1 MNSNLS
7 EAVEI
12 FLQSSNLA
20 EEEVVKTAG
29 KEKLNRNKLS
39 KLLERA
45 KKDYNSA
52 REITQDLETQLAV
65 IQTRLAKSKENLQA
79 AKSDIKRY
87 HGALEK
93 MDITNSDGVLFG
105 AEDDCSYIIDNKE
118 FKIKDDQG
126 EYSLIPISQYRKEKR
141 DANKVEDKKE
151 EEVPVD
157 ELHIDQESPDSPDLL
172 SFLKDLDIE

>member
-1 MNSNLS
+1 MSSNLS
-7 EAVEI
+7 QAVEI
-12 FLQSSNLA
+12 FLQSTANLT
-20 EEEVVKTAG
+20 EEEVVKTAA

-39 KLLERA
+39 KLLEKA

-65 IQTRLAKSKENLQA
+65 IQTRLAKSKENLQS
-79 AKSDIKRY
+79 AKYDIKKY
-87 HGALEK
+87 HNSLEK
-93 MDITNSDGVLFG
+93 LDLTNADGVSFG

-118 FKIKDDQG
+118 FKLKDDEG

-151 EEVPVD
+151 EVPV
-157 ELHIDQESPDSPDLL
+157 EIHIDQESPDSPDLL
-172 SFLKDLDIE
+172 SFLQDFEIE